1 MTLYQFNA
9 LDDNAKA
16 EYVWQHCNH
25 IGKVIWEDSI
35 LMLYGSRGEQN
46 FFIEM
51 ELQEDKII
59 KIRSFIKGI
68 DLDKYVTQIDLLKM
82 LNE

>member
-25 IGKVIWEDSI
+25 IEKVLWENST
-35 LMLYGSRGEQN
+35 LMLYGSHGEQN
-46 FFIEM
+46 FFVEM

-68 DLDKYVTQIDLLKM
+68 ELDKYLNKINLLKM